1 MKKSLQTL
9 FLNWPKAWIHDS
21 DLAILL
27 ENSTQGRY
35 GLVKRALAEGS
46 LIRLK
51 RGFYLIGK
59 PYKQEL
65 PSSYEIAQLLYGP
78 SYISLESALSY
89 HQWIPEA
96 VYTTTSVAPKRQRN
110 FETSLGL
117 FHFATTPLKNF
128 YEGVQK
134 IDLNNTHYLMAS
146 PMKALADY
154 IYVYK
159 KSWGNLDDMTVD
171 LRIETEL
178 LHTVDLSQIRQLA
191 DGYPNK
197 RVQKFLALI
206 GKRPSRMWPG
216 F

>member
-1 MKKSLQTL
+1 MKKSLQIL

-59 PYKQEL
+59 PYKKAL
-65 PSSYEIAQLLYGP
+65 PNLYEVAQLLYGP

-89 HQWIPEA
+89 HHWIPEA
-96 VYTTTSVAPKRQRN
+96 VYTTTSVSPKRQRDL
-110 FETSLGL
+110 ETPLGL

-134 IDLNNTHYLMAS
+134 IELNNTHFFMAS
-146 PMKALADY
+146 AIKALADY
-154 IYVYK
+154 IHVYK
-159 KSWGNLDDMTVD
+159 KSWKNLDDMTVD

-178 LHTVDLSQIRQLA
+178 LHTVAAVDIRQLA
-191 DGYPNK
+191 ACYPNK
-197 RVQKFLALI
+197 RVQKFMSTIALEL
-206 GKRPSRMWPG
+206 STS
-216 F
+216 

>member
-1 MKKSLQTL
+1 MRKSLQTL

-59 PYKQEL
+59 PYKQDL
-65 PSSYEIAQLLYGP
+65 PSLYEVAQLLYGP

-96 VYTTTSVAPKRQRN
+96 VYTTTSVTPKRQRN
-110 FETSLGL
+110 FETPLGL

-134 IDLNNTHYLMAS
+134 IELNNTHFFMAS
-146 PMKALADY
+146 AIKALADY
-154 IYVYK
+154 IHVYK
-159 KSWGNLDDMTVD
+159 KSWKNIEDMTID
-171 LRIETEL
+171 LRIEPTL
-178 LHTVDLSQIRQLA
+178 LNTVYAVDIRQLA
-191 DGYPNK
+191 DCYPNK
-197 RVQKFLALI
+197 RVQKFLSNVMLELS
-206 GKRPSRMWPG
+206 KE
-216 F
+216 

>member
-1 MKKSLQTL
+1 MTKPLQTL

-27 ENSTQGRY
+27 KNSTQGRY

-59 PYKQEL
+59 PYKQDL
-65 PSSYEIAQLLYGP
+65 PSLYEVAQLLYGP

-96 VYTTTSVAPKRQRN
+96 VYTTTSVTPKRQRN
-110 FETSLGL
+110 FETPLGL

-134 IDLNNTHYLMAS
+134 IDLNDTHFLMAS
-146 PMKALADY
+146 AIKALADY
-154 IYVYK
+154 IHVHK
-159 KSWGNLDDMTVD
+159 KSWKNIEEMSID
-171 LRIETEL
+171 LRIEPVL
-178 LHTVDLSQIRQLA
+178 LSTVDAVDIRQLA
-191 DGYPNK
+191 ACYPNK
-197 RVQKFLALI
+197 RVQKFMSTIMLELSI
-206 GKRPSRMWPG
+206 S
-216 F
+216 